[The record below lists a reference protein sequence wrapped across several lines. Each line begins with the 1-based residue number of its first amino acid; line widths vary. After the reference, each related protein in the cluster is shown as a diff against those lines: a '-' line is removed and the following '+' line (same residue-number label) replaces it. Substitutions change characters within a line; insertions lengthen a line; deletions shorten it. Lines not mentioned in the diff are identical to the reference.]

1 MSVLIK
7 GMDMPSCCDG
17 CSFSDWHNLHQTV
30 CCKMRDYEPC
40 FADYSREYEEKRS
53 NDCPL
58 VEIPTPHGDLIDRDA
73 LDARVRQAG
82 GMGNV
87 EEECTEDFNDGVL
100 FVLDYFVKNA
110 PTIIEAKG
118 SEDG

>member
-58 VEIPTPHGDLIDRDA
+58 VEIQTPHGRLIDANYKVDMSFYDDEYEEHSMRT
-73 LDARVRQAG
+73 VT
-82 GMGNV
+82 V
-87 EEECTEDFNDGVL
+87 EELLMMADNEV
-100 FVLDYFVKNA
+100 
-110 PTIIEAKG
+110 PTIIEAEKG
-118 SEDG
+118 GD